1 MSNLLAAELLKLRTL
16 RSIWGYLLVTLALAG
31 LFTAGSI
38 GGESEE
44 GRLDPDY
51 QFRLVLDSAFATSI
65 LALLLGIVLFTNEYR
80 HGTITRTLLVTPRRN
95 RMLAA
100 KLVIGG
106 VAGVALMAI
115 ALVVAAIVAVIWLG
129 IVDVPLEPGD
139 AARGA
144 ARAFVG
150 LALAGIL
157 GVAVGGAVQSQVGA
171 LVGALVWLFVAEPLT
186 WAVLGLLD
194 VGGIADY
201 LPGAWFLGISDS
213 SDERKS
219 FLVFL
224 AVGLAYVAFATAV
237 AVVRTARRDV
247 T

>member
-1 MSNLLAAELLKLRTL
+1 VTNLLAAELLKLRTL
-16 RSIWGYLLVTLALAG
+16 RSIWGYLIVTLALAG

-44 GRLDPDY
+44 GRLDPDF

-65 LALLLGIVLFTNEYR
+65 LALLLGMMLVTNEFR

-100 KLVIGG
+100 KLIVGG
-106 VAGVALMAI
+106 VAGVGLMLL
-115 ALVVAAIVAVIWLG
+115 ALVVAAAVAVIWLG
-129 IVDVPLEPGD
+129 ILDVPLEPGD

-144 ARAFVG
+144 GRAFLG
-150 LALAGIL
+150 LALAGIF
-157 GVAVGGAVQSQVGA
+157 GAAVGGAVQSQVGA
-171 LVGALVWLFVAEPLT
+171 LVGALVWLFVAEPLV

-194 VGGIADY
+194 VGGIVDY

-213 SDERKS
+213 GDERRS
-219 FLVFL
+219 FPLFA
-224 AVGLAYVAFATAV
+224 AVGLGWVSLAAAF

>member
-1 MSNLLAAELLKLRTL
+1 VSNLLAAELLKLRTL
-16 RSIWGYLLVTLALAG
+16 RSIWGYLIVTVALAG

-38 GGESEE
+38 GGESED
-44 GRLDPDY
+44 GRLDPNY
-51 QFRLVLDSAFATSI
+51 QFRLVLDSSFATSI

-95 RMLAA
+95 RMVAA
-100 KLVIGG
+100 KLIVGG
-106 VAGVALMAI
+106 LAGVALMLL
-115 ALVVAAIVAVIWLG
+115 ALVVAATVAVIWLG
-129 IVDVPLEPGD
+129 ILDVPLEPGD

-157 GVAVGGAVQSQVGA
+157 GAAVGGAVQSQVGA
-171 LVGALVWLFVAEPLT
+171 LVGALVWLFVAEPLV
-186 WAVLGLLD
+186 WVVLGLLD

-213 SDERKS
+213 GDERKS
-219 FLVFL
+219 FLVFA
-224 AVGLAYVAFATAV
+224 AVGLAYVSFAIAV
-237 AVVRTARRDV
+237 AVVRTRRRDV